1 MSQWL
6 DMFREAPVTIDTPV
20 TIATKETIAA
30 EFGPNVTNVPIV
42 TGIESETEAADV
54 AHAPHL
60 TARSPPARNA
70 TDWQALYDER
80 AAIRE
85 IDGELPC
92 LNAEQLAFDDCV
104 AHWLVQH
111 PPEPTDDTT
120 GCVACGAALGDDGV
134 PVLARDSHTWV
145 HSRCHSSWLAD
156 RRQQAA
162 ETLRAMGV
170 SA

>member
-20 TIATKETIAA
+20 TIAKKETIARQ
-30 EFGPNVTNVPIV
+30 FGPNVTNVPIV
-42 TGIESETEAADV
+42 TGIESETEAADA

-60 TARSPPARNA
+60 TAGPSPAWDA
-70 TDWQALYDER
+70 TDWCALYDER

-85 IDGELPC
+85 YDGELPR
-92 LNAEQLAFDDCV
+92 LNAERLAFDDCV

-111 PPEPTDDTT
+111 PPPATDDSD
-120 GCVACGAALGDDGV
+120 GCVHCHQPLTHVRVKYHTPEHAKPQGQNCLFARRGGD
-134 PVLARDSHTWV
+134 
-145 HSRCHSSWLAD
+145 
-156 RRQQAA
+156 
-162 ETLRAMGV
+162 